1 MASVERSVLVGYPA
15 QQMYNL
21 VDDVERYPEFLPWCA
36 GTRVE
41 TRDGRS
47 TRATILIDYRGIK
60 QSFVT
65 ENRTHPAERIEIHLV
80 SGPFRKLEGLWLF
93 TPLTPDA
100 CKIQFRLHYEFSN
113 RLLEKLVGPVFRHIA
128 GTLLDAFLQRARQLH
143 RR

>member
-93 TPLTPDA
+93 TPLAPDA

>member
-1 MASVERSVLVGYPA
+1 VASVERSVLVGYPA
-15 QQMYNL
+15 SQMYSL
-21 VDDVERYPEFLPWCA
+21 VDDIERYPEFLPWCA

-41 TRDGRS
+41 TRDERS
-47 TRATILIDYRGIK
+47 TRAAILINYRGIK
-60 QSFVT
+60 QSFAT
-65 ENRTHPAERIEIHLV
+65 ENRTQPPQRIEIRLL
-80 SGPFRKLEGLWLF
+80 SGPFRKLDGLWLF

-128 GTLLDAFLQRARQLH
+128 NTLLDAFVQRAEQLH